1 MAGDYPKDETTANPA
16 PAFSFNCAQCGSPIQ
31 VNAPGQ
37 SLTFAC
43 RSCSAILQEDS
54 KGNRIITQTSQKS
67 MYKPLFEL
75 GAKTDFRGDKWQILG
90 FMVRSDEDEEFFW
103 REYLL
108 FNPYLGYRFLTES
121 DGHWNFM
128 HTTKIVPS
136 VSAQH
141 RRWMGTLYKN
151 YYRGS
156 AKVQF
161 VLGEFYWRIKVGD
174 VVNVQDFIAPPD
186 IISAEIDDSEI
197 VWTAGK
203 YIPPDDIQKSF
214 KLFGPMPVPIGVA
227 PNQPEKFTK
236 IRNQMLLHWLGFA
249 VLIFVIQLAFGSG
262 QKKTLFRTLMLRPT
276 TADNVMRTESFMI
289 EKDKTNIEVTISAA
303 LQQNWLEVV
312 GTVVPEDNQG
322 QAFGFQRELARY
334 TYAEAEDNIVQD
346 SADLFF
352 PHLAKGRYHIE
363 FTLSNDQVLGKPYG
377 ANSNNPMTNQPL
389 DQQPRWAEGTDQLH
403 VSAVENPPLATPLF
417 IAMLLLSV
425 FPIFAILRDFSFE
438 NSRWAQ
444 SNQRNHP

>member
-1 MAGDYPKDETTANPA
+1 MAGDYSKDEAHASPA
-16 PAFSFNCAQCGSPIQ
+16 PAFTFNCAQCGSPIQ
-31 VNAPGQ
+31 VNVPGQ

-43 RSCSAILQEDS
+43 RSCSAIVQEDS
-54 KGNRIITQTSQKS
+54 KGNRIIAQTSQKS
-67 MYKPLFEL
+67 VYKPLFEL
-75 GAKTDFRGDKWQILG
+75 GAKVDFRGDKWQILG
-90 FMVRSDEDEEFFW
+90 FMVRSDEEEQFFW

-128 HTTKIVPS
+128 HTTKIVPT

-156 AKVQF
+156 AKVQY
-161 VLGEFYWRIKVGD
+161 VLGEFYWRVKVGD
-174 VVNVQDFIAPPD
+174 VVQVQDFIAPPD

-203 YIPPDDIQKSF
+203 YVSPDDIQKSF
-214 KLFGPMPVPIGVA
+214 KLFGPMPALVGTA

-236 IRNQMLLHWLGFA
+236 TRNQMLYHWLGFV
-249 VLIFVIQLAFGSG
+249 VLIFLIQLALGSG
-262 QKKTLFRTLMLRPT
+262 QKINLFQTTLQRPVKG
-276 TADNVMRTESFMI
+276 DEVMRTESFMI
-289 EKDKTNIEVTISAA
+289 DKDQANLEISIAA
-303 LQQNWLEVV
+303 PLQQNWLEVV

-334 TYAEAEDNIVQD
+334 TYEEAEDNVVQD

-352 PHLAKGRYHIE
+352 PHLPKG
-363 FTLSNDQVLGKPYG
+363 
-377 ANSNNPMTNQPL
+377 
-389 DQQPRWAEGTDQLH
+389 
-403 VSAVENPPLATPLF
+403 
-417 IAMLLLSV
+417 
-425 FPIFAILRDFSFE
+425 
-438 NSRWAQ
+438 
-444 SNQRNHP
+444 